1 MIGIKD
7 TTKPNNYI
15 VTVGAVS
22 FQLTMD
28 EAKTLAM
35 RIENMFGDK
44 ENRVELVKQTT
55 DKRISTTER
64 IELIFQTKSN
74 RKNEKNLY
82 GVANK
87 NSTREYPLG
96 KPA

>member
-7 TTKPNNYI
+7 TKKPNNYI

-44 ENRVELVKQTT
+44 ENRVELVKQKT
-55 DKRISTTER
+55 DKNMSTAER
-64 IELIFQTKSN
+64 IELIFQTKSKGN
-74 RKNEKNLY
+74 TKNLY
-82 GVANK
+82 GVANG
-87 NSTREYPLG
+87 NSSKEYPLG
-96 KPA
+96 LPA

>member
-7 TTKPNNYI
+7 TTKEDNYL

-28 EAKTLAM
+28 EAKDLAM

-44 ENRVELVKQTT
+44 ENRVELEKQTT
-55 DKRISTTER
+55 DKNISTKER
-64 IELIFQTKSN
+64 IELIFQTKSKG
-74 RKNEKNLY
+74 KNEKNLY
-82 GVANK
+82 GVANGSGSK
-87 NSTREYPLG
+87 EYPLG
-96 KPA
+96 KIA